1 MNGNEYQD
9 KAHSFATKG
18 GDTLLYSL
26 LGAIEEVGEI
36 CEKTSIDR
44 STDMTDGIHWKVKQ
58 FIGLSKEIGALAKKV
73 RKEWDSFTDEQ
84 RASVLKTKGTD
95 GIDKEVGDS
104 AWMLANVAHHLGFKM
119 DDILAQNIA
128 KLDERKRTNTI
139 IGSGE
144 TVEERLKNRS

>member
-36 CEKTSIDR
+36 CEKTHIDE
-44 STDMTDGIHWKVKQ
+44 STELTYDIYCKVLK
-58 FIGLSKEIGALAKKV
+58 FVMLSKEIGALAKKV

-128 KLDERKRTNTI
+128 KLDDRLKRNVL
-139 IGSGE
+139 IGSGD
-144 TVEERLKNRS
+144 NR